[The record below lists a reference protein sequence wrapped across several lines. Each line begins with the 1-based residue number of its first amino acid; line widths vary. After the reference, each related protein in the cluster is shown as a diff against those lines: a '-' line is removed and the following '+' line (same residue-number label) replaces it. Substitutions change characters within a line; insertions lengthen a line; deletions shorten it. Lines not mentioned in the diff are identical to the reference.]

1 MTPNNSLLD
10 SLLREMWLSGND
22 DWKACAANYRF
33 DERVSMERQRAYES
47 ALGAV
52 PTDFKTW
59 KDWHQGLYTKRA
71 IHRPVPETFTALNAD
86 AAHAGDLLEN
96 GLERD
101 LVRVECLSHAL
112 GAMGLS
118 VDEMYTA
125 LEVAH
130 GRENGKHYTQADA
143 MGKLEDLCGELN
155 ANPYGVR
162 PRFAGFLQDVEDA
175 VDAKDWPNQV
185 RDRFGLGHHAAMLG
199 APIPIA
205 LMRYKVRD
213 VMDAAQ
219 ALPGVEHPVCVPTV
233 LDSQFSRY
241 FVPSPR
247 EFPYGRTLDL
257 ADDVA
262 CERKI
267 AEILHPRLEYRPEHI
282 FKIGAIT
289 TGLDKLDA
297 LGVAKLRENHLF
309 CLQYAS
315 MRDDFGVPPDDW
327 SAP

>member
-47 ALGAV
+47 ALGVV
-52 PTDFKTW
+52 PTGFEAWAK
-59 KDWHQGLYTKRA
+59 WHQGRYLKRA
-71 IHRPVPETFTALNAD
+71 MHRPVPETFSALNAE
-86 AAHAGDLLEN
+86 ATHSGDL
-96 GLERD
+96 GPDQD
-101 LVRVECLSHAL
+101 LVRVEGLEYAL
-112 GAMGLS
+112 GEMGLS
-118 VDEMYTA
+118 VDEMHTV
-125 LEVAH
+125 LEVART
-130 GRENGKHYTQADA
+130 GNDAGKHYTRKDA
-143 MGKLEDLCGELN
+143 MDKLVELCDKLN

-185 RDRFGLGHHAAMLG
+185 RDRFGLGHHAAMPG

-247 EFPYGRTLDL
+247 ELPYGRTLDL

-267 AEILHPRLEYRPEHI
+267 AEVLHPRLEYRPEHI